1 MCGADEDKADQGYD
15 AILDRDGD
23 VGRVNMRIPFQPS
36 RSVALDVPSDF
47 IFFSRDPCDARA
59 GGFDR
64 QREQTGTDLDADR
77 PRRLDDRQILHFS
90 GLRRQPAHKPVSE
103 L

>member
-1 MCGADEDKADQGYD
+1 MCGADEDKANQGYD

-23 VGRVNMRIPFQPS
+23 VGRVNMRIHFSSASAS
-36 RSVALDVPSDF
+36 RLMSLSDF
-47 IFFSRDPCDARA
+47 IFFSRDLATLAQADSTDSASKQ
-59 GGFDR
+59 
-64 QREQTGTDLDADR
+64 QRDLDADR

>member
-23 VGRVNMRIPFQPS
+23 VGRVNMRIPFQLGL
-36 RSVALDVPSDF
+36 SVALDV
-47 IFFSRDPCDARA
+47 AV
-59 GGFDR
+59 GFHRFLILATLAQADSTDSASKQER
-64 QREQTGTDLDADR
+64 DLDADR